1 MIDLPAAEAALIDL
15 AAAMRGWNPDDL
27 EQALL
32 AANQASW
39 DFEGRT
45 FPYVVRLLRAED
57 GTPAGLRHAAAS
69 PFGRAPDA
77 PKDSVAAGQ
86 RGYALARELLEHR
99 NDDTGE
105 HA

>member
-1 MIDLPAAEAALIDL
+1 MIDLPAAEKALIDL
-15 AAAMRGWNPDDL
+15 AVAMRGWDRQDVT
-27 EQALL
+27 QAIF
-32 AANQASW
+32 AAKQASW
-39 DFEGRT
+39 DFEDRT

-77 PKDSVAAGQ
+77 PKDAVGAGQ

-99 NDDTGE
+99 NERGDQ
-105 HA
+105 AS